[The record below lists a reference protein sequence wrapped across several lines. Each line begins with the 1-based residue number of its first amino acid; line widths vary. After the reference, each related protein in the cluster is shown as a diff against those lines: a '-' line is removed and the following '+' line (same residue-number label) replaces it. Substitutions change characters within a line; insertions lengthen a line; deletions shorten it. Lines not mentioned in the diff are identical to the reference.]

1 MLFICFTS
9 ADDRVKIDCA
19 GPLRCEPSQPR
30 AAKFGISL
38 PSSLYAESLFKLR
51 MKLHKNDRHLA
62 GGLLPFT
69 KPFDRIRVIM
79 VSPGFWLES
88 DLRPSVCQPVSQLGI
103 FEVDLGESLV
113 EQTRLRQQ
121 ELSIDGNVRC
131 IEVPKIYVL
140 TWLKSIETKLLVPD
154 FGDMGHQVVEF

>member
-19 GPLRCEPSQPR
+19 GPLRCEPRQPR

-51 MKLHKNDRHLA
+51 MKLHYNDRHLA

-79 VSPGFWLES
+79 VSQGFWLES
-88 DLRPSVCQPVSQLGI
+88 DLRSSVCLSVSYLGL
-103 FEVDLGESLV
+103 F
-113 EQTRLRQQ
+113 T
-121 ELSIDGNVRC
+121 ID
-131 IEVPKIYVL
+131 I
-140 TWLKSIETKLLVPD
+140 
-154 FGDMGHQVVEF
+154 